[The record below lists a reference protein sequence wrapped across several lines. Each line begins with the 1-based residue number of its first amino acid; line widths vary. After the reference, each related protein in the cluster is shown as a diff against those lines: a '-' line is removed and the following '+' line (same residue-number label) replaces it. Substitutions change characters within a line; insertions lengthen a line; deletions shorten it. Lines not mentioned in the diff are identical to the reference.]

1 MDSRPIGVFD
11 SGMGGLTSI
20 APLMEKLPNEQIIY
34 YGDTARAPYGSKSP
48 ETICDFTCQIVDYLV
63 SKGVKM
69 LVIACNTI
77 SATAMPRLAESFPN
91 IPVVGIIKPAAEY
104 IATTCVPSDSIGVI
118 GTKVTVNSN
127 AYPEAV
133 SVCASGLSMHSLA
146 CPPFVPLIEEGI
158 IENEIMD
165 LTIRHYLEPFI
176 SSYNINKLVL
186 GCTHYDFIKGNINRL
201 YPELGIINPSE
212 IVAQATFEVLTAAG
226 LLAQKRGGENIY
238 CASDLSENFINFV
251 AHITGASNFKTA
263 LQKF

>member
-20 APLMEKLPNEQIIY
+20 APIMKKLPDEQIIY

-48 ETICDFTCQIVDYLV
+48 ETVCDFTCQIADYLV
-63 SKGVKM
+63 SKGTKM

-77 SATAMPRLAESFPN
+77 SATAIPRLAESFPN

-104 IATTCVPSDSIGVI
+104 IATTCTPSDSIGII
-118 GTKVTVNSN
+118 GTKVTVQSN

-133 SVCASGLSMHSLA
+133 SAYASGINIHALA

-165 LTIRHYLEPFI
+165 LTIKHYLDSFI
-176 SSYNINKLVL
+176 SKYNINKLVL
-186 GCTHYDFIKGNINRL
+186 GCTHYDFIKGNIRRL
-201 YPELGIINPSE
+201 YPELDIINPSE
-212 IVAQATFEVLTAAG
+212 IVAQATLDALTAAD
-226 LLAQKRGGENIY
+226 LLAQERGGENIY
-238 CASDLSENFINFV
+238 CASDLSENFINFI
-251 AHITGASNFKTA
+251 AHITGTSDFKTA
-263 LQKF
+263 LHKF